1 MTYSSGFQYKGRCE
15 NVREG
20 EGEMDWG
27 GGTTYKGQWKGD
39 KMHGKGLFMSKL
51 NGATM
56 YDGEWENGRRHGK
69 GAEIMLRE
77 KYDGE
82 WQDDKKHGRGF
93 RKLVS
98 GATEHQMWQRG
109 ILVSGSE
116 TTAAELPTIT
126 PNEF

>member
-1 MTYSSGFQYKGRCE
+1 MTYSSGFQYKGKCCE
-15 NVREG
+15 NVR

-69 GAEIMLRE
+69 GAEATTSG

-82 WQDDKKHGRGF
+82 WQEGMVQIIF
-93 RKLVS
+93 
-98 GATEHQMWQRG
+98 
-109 ILVSGSE
+109 
-116 TTAAELPTIT
+116 
-126 PNEF
+126 